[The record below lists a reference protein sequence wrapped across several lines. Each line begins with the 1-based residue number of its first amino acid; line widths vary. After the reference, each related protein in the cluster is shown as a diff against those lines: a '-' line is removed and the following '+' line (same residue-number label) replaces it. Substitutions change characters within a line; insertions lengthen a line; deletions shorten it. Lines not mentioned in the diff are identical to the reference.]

1 MFEGWYAPRVE
12 RERKRER
19 EPYVLF
25 SHDRSLHP
33 EKKEDLNQL
42 RKHLVE
48 SQHEMA
54 PMKVW
59 QLQHLS
65 LQAAQ
70 RIMSAPPDERLS
82 VLVQTAQNFPA
93 LARSLVRIKV
103 WK

>member
-1 MFEGWYAPRVE
+1 MIGRLSFLLYNL
-12 RERKRER
+12 KCII
-19 EPYVLF
+19 
-25 SHDRSLHP
+25 HCNRSLHP

-70 RIMSAPPDERLS
+70 RIMSAPANERLS
-82 VLVQTAQNFPA
+82 ILVQTAQNFPA

-103 WK
+103 WEYLIY